1 MAKMKRRIAAHLC
14 PAVLGLA
21 ASAAFSAGSG
31 NAAGDAR
38 VATSIKTI
46 MASMID
52 PSADA
57 LWGAVGTVVDKDR
70 GIVELRPKTPEE
82 WRNLRRAAM
91 RMSEG
96 ANLLTTPGLQAAPA
110 GTKSETPGVE
120 LEPVQIT
127 ALVSKNRTSFV
138 AFAGALQGLGAEAM
152 RAADS
157 KDAGLLMDVGGRMED
172 VCESCHQTF
181 WYPPEKQ
188 R

>member
-1 MAKMKRRIAAHLC
+1 MKRRIAAALC

-38 VATSIKTI
+38 VASSIKTI

-57 LWGAVGTVVDKDR
+57 LWGAVGTVVDKDQ
-70 GIVELRPKTPEE
+70 GIVELRPKTPAE
-82 WRNLRRAAM
+82 WRDLRQAAI

-96 ANLLTTPGLQAAPA
+96 ANLLTIPGLQAAPA
-110 GTKSETPGVE
+110 GTKSETPGIE
-120 LEPVQIT
+120 LEPAQIT

-138 AFAGALQGLGAEAM
+138 AFARALQGLGAEAM

-157 KDAGLLMDVGGRMED
+157 KDAGLLMDVGARMED

-181 WYPPEKQ
+181 WYPQEKQ